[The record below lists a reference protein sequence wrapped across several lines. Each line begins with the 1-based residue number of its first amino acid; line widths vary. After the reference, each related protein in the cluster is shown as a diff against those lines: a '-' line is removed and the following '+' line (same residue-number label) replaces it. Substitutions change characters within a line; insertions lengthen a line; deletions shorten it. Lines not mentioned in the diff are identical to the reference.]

1 MFDIKR
7 LSELDTY
14 KRIWKK
20 AKEKAAAVLRALAFG
35 SAVLFLALNLVI
47 AVITM
52 ILEATGQIKYVP
64 GHIQVEWFCT
74 ALVIIGIEIVSHD
87 GKKWEKQNEKK
98 IEEMKINNQNWQS
111 RFKVQMIQN
120 IQFFRATNQLT
131 TREEAKFIRIVN
143 YSARELA
150 KEIQEGKRREEESME
165 AEAPEKR

>member
-7 LSELDTY
+7 LSESDTY
-14 KRIWKK
+14 KRIREKT
-20 AKEKAAAVLRALAFG
+20 KEKAAAALRALPFWVAAAWLG
-35 SAVLFLALNLVI
+35 IHLLALIIETVLELAGVI
-47 AVITM
+47 DYMPDYLKIEGFILATVILAIEVITH
-52 ILEATGQIKYVP
+52 TV
-64 GHIQVEWFCT
+64 
-74 ALVIIGIEIVSHD
+74 
-87 GKKWEKQNEKK
+87 EKK
-98 IEEMKINNQNWQS
+98 IAKMMINNQNWQS

-150 KEIQEGKRREEESME
+150 KEMQEGKRREEEGME